1 MYTRIPPCKPNETH
15 TTSKTN
21 PKQVGRIRRDEEAEA
36 EERRRR
42 IAMGIYQEAPPAF
55 MPVGMAPPSLFPG
68 SGKGGLNNI
77 IQKVR
82 V

>member
-1 MYTRIPPCKPNETH
+1 
-15 TTSKTN
+15 
-21 PKQVGRIRRDEEAEA
+21 
-36 EERRRR
+36 
-42 IAMGIYQEAPPAF
+42 MGIYQEAPPAF
-55 MPVGMAPPSLFPG
+55 MPVGVAPPSLFPG